1 MMRKNVL
8 LSMVKTV
15 VFSMLV
21 LVLASCSGGSAKMT
35 GEGIYGELPNY
46 LLKYVELK
54 EKCAEDLE
62 FEGNKAKQAEIVG
75 KYAKQLAEILPESKI
90 NDLCSQLVKD
100 TIPVVNHTDKLVAP
114 IRVEAGKLKIN
125 FEKGISGEPTMT
137 VHYDES
143 PRDGGNLFFFLDEND
158 SIVGATIGLYMNVK
172 KGTAVVIPL
181 GMSIDFKNKETI
193 DLSKLSFFML
203 DKAKKLLIPGG
214 KEEMADCVLRL
225 GYSMK
230 AIAKELETEKIIGH
244 IDLDDEEKE
253 TSKLEAE
260 EDKAGEDFS
269 KPGAVDLAYFG
280 LRGKVKSMDEN
291 NLLYTFS
298 EKGKWETEGGTKL
311 GDAYSEI
318 KRDSQN
324 RIVHYVIGEFDD
336 MIELTITYD
345 SQSGRVAK
353 VVRSGGGE
361 DTVTYTYDDKG
372 YVIKEVCKGYLQE
385 IGADEPTPV
394 NTTTTYKYVSFD
406 EHGNW
411 TKREGKSS
419 DGRDWEDYREFSYY
433 E

>member
-1 MMRKNVL
+1 ML

-62 FEGNKAKQAEIVG
+62 FEDNKAKQAEIVG

-280 LRGKVKSMDEN
+280 LRGKVKSMNEN
-291 NLLYTFS
+291 NLLYTFR
-298 EKGKWETEGGTKL
+298 KKANGKLKAVQNWE
-311 GDAYSEI
+311 
-318 KRDSQN
+318 
-324 RIVHYVIGEFDD
+324 
-336 MIELTITYD
+336 MLT
-345 SQSGRVAK
+345 R
-353 VVRSGGGE
+353 R
-361 DTVTYTYDDKG
+361 
-372 YVIKEVCKGYLQE
+372 
-385 IGADEPTPV
+385 
-394 NTTTTYKYVSFD
+394 
-406 EHGNW
+406 
-411 TKREGKSS
+411 
-419 DGRDWEDYREFSYY
+419 
-433 E
+433 